1 VARIADGLKKG
12 IIKKTTLE
20 AYSRPRSNG
29 INAITI
35 REGDELLSAK
45 LTNGNCEV
53 IMAKKSGKAIRF
65 NEKLVR
71 PMGRNASG
79 VKGITL
85 ESEQDEV
92 IGMLTIDVE
101 KLKEATV
108 LVVSEKGYGKRSFL
122 VDPETGEDEYR
133 VTGRGGK
140 GVKTLNITD
149 KTGDLISISS
159 VTDEDG
165 LMIINKSGLTIRM
178 RVDSMRTM
186 GRATQGVKLIN
197 IKNND
202 AIASVAVVPVEEE
215 EEELTENID
224 VIDNNVSA
232 EDSITSSE
240 DEINNAD
247 DDNGTTIE

>member
-1 VARIADGLKKG
+1 M
-12 IIKKTTLE
+12 
-20 AYSRPRSNG
+20 SNWYTRVSQNL
-29 INAITI
+29 IVIPDFISHCEN
-35 REGDELLSAK
+35 ELLSAK

-215 EEELTENID
+215 EEELLENID
-224 VIDNNVSA
+224 GIDNNVTG
-232 EDSITSSE
+232 EDSITSSDE
-240 DEINNAD
+240 EINNTD